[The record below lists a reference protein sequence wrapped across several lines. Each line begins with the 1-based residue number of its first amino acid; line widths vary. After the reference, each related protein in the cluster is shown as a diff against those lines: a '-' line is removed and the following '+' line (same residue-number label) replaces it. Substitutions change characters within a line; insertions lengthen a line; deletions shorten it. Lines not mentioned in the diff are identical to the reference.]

1 MKKILLVL
9 LLILATSVNAQN
21 SPVKFTRFKLS
32 WFNVLGFTG
41 GGDGQTLKL
50 KFKNQSGKQ
59 IKYINVKYYAI
70 NSVNDI
76 TADKFNRSK
85 FVVNCTGPFDD
96 GDTKSLQVDIALFH
110 PNLLIAYPY
119 KVDIDYMDGECQE
132 VEITKNNISSFFPKI
147 NYIKIGNI

>member
-1 MKKILLVL
+1 MKKTLLVL
-9 LLILATSVNAQN
+9 LLVLTTSINAQN
-21 SPVKFTRFKLS
+21 PPVKFTKFKLS

-85 FVVNCTGPFDD
+85 FVVNCTGPFND

-110 PNLLIAYPY
+110 PN
-119 KVDIDYMDGECQE
+119 
-132 VEITKNNISSFFPKI
+132 
-147 NYIKIGNI
+147 